1 MNLFLVVVVVVVVF
15 FFNLLFFSNL
25 EQFNMNYK
33 AKVIEKVNVRLL

>member
-1 MNLFLVVVVVVVVF
+1 MNLFLVVVVVVF
-15 FFNLLFFSNL
+15 FLNLLFFSNL